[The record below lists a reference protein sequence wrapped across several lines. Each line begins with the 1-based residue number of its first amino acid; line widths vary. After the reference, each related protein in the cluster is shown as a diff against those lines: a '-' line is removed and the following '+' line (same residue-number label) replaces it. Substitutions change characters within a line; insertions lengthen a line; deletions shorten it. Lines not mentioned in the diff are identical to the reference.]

1 MNSLNASEEA
11 GVATDTI
18 EIGMTLY
25 MARELLEHDVEQ
37 GLQFIAEQGFKYV
50 ELIALKDHPMVADPF
65 FGLSGDH
72 FHKLISDVGL
82 VTLSAHCNPLGDFE
96 AQLDTAV
103 GWGIKHLIFPIAPAF
118 MEFNNNG
125 PRLKENIEPQDCYD
139 LTVFLN
145 TTGALCKDRGV
156 QLSYHNHHGEFIA
169 NAGVLPYD
177 LILEHTN
184 PELVAMELDV
194 GWVAK
199 AGLNPAE
206 VLNKNPGRFS
216 LLHLKDIDRQLP
228 HTGMGEE
235 FVAPG
240 EGDLDF
246 DTILAAAQ
254 RAGVSCGFI
263 ECDHPSDA
271 RSSIV
276 QSARQFRL
284 QAEARQA

>member
-1 MNSLNASEEA
+1 MNNQTAGEEG

-18 EIGMTLY
+18 EIGMMLY
-25 MARELLEHDVEQ
+25 MARALLEQDVEQ
-37 GLQFIAEQGFKYV
+37 GLQLIAEQGFKYV

-72 FHKLISDVGL
+72 FHETIRAAGL
-82 VTLSAHCNPLGDFE
+82 VSLSAHCNPFGDLE
-96 AQLDTAV
+96 TQIETAV
-103 GWGIKHLIFPIAPAF
+103 GWGIKHLILPIAPAF
-118 MEFNNNG
+118 MEFNDNG
-125 PRLKENIEPQDCYD
+125 PRLKESIEPQDCYE
-139 LTVFLN
+139 LAEFLN
-145 TTGALCKDRGV
+145 TAGALCKDRGV
-156 QLSYHNHHGEFIA
+156 QLAYHNHHAEFIP

-199 AGLNPAE
+199 AGLDAAE
-206 VLNKNPGRFS
+206 VLDKNPGRYC
-216 LLHLKDIDRQLP
+216 LLHLKDIDPQLP

-240 EGDLDF
+240 EGELDF
-246 DTILAAAQ
+246 DAILAAAQ
-254 RAGVSCGFI
+254 RAGVSCGFV
-263 ECDHPSDA
+263 ECDHPSDT

-276 QSARQFRL
+276 QSARRVRL
-284 QAEARQA
+284 LA